1 VARSIVVGTAGHID
15 HGKSAIVRAL
25 TGIDPDRLKE
35 EQQRGITIDLG
46 FAHLVVGDVT
56 IALVDVPGHERFV
69 RNMLAGAGAIDAV
82 LLVVAANE
90 AVKPQTREHF
100 DICRLLGITRGVIA
114 LSKADLVDDDTLALA
129 ALEIRELVAGSFLE
143 HAPLIP
149 VSAPTSRGLDEL
161 RAALAALADGTP
173 RLGRDSVV
181 RLDVDRAFT
190 RKGFGTVV
198 TGTLVS
204 GETAV
209 GAELSL
215 LPAGQRVRVRG
226 LHMHGAAVTQARA
239 PRRLAINLGAVEV
252 ADVPRGVTL
261 ATPDVLP
268 VTRRV
273 DAHVTVL
280 PFARPLAHG
289 ARVRVHH
296 GAAEHIARVSI
307 AAVRGNGPSD
317 PWRSVA
323 PGDAGVIIAPGGEG
337 FVRLRFTAPV
347 VVTRGDR
354 IVLRAPS
361 PSATI
366 GGAVVL
372 DPEPPLAGVRR
383 RGTLERFQAIADDDE
398 WLTRWLADAGE
409 SGLSEPD
416 LVRRGGLGSAAARTT
431 FEHLVAK
438 AGAVRVGT
446 QIVHPAIADSL
457 ARARAARVTPT
468 TGPSGSDAADA
479 PIAEALL
486 RQLEQAGLTPADT
499 GALAASTGVAADAA
513 ARVLA
518 RLARDRGVVRVD
530 TLYFHPEVLARLKNE
545 VQALAKSAAP
555 AKAYVDVATFKARYG
570 LTRKF
575 AIPLLE
581 WLDRERVTRRVGD
594 KREVVAR

>member
-149 VSAPTSRGLDEL
+149 VSALTSRGLDEL
-161 RAALAALADGTP
+161 RAALATLADGTP

-215 LPAGQRVRVRG
+215 LPAGHRVRVRG
-226 LHMHGAAVTQARA
+226 LHMHGAAVASAQA

-252 ADVPRGVTL
+252 AEVPRGVTL

-273 DAHVTVL
+273 DARVTVL
-280 PFARPLAHG
+280 PLARPLAHG

-307 AAVRGNGPSD
+307 AAVRGDGPSAA
-317 PWRSVA
+317 WRGVA
-323 PGDAGVIIAPGGEG
+323 PGDAGVMIAPGAEG
-337 FVRLRFTAPV
+337 FVRLRFMAPV

-361 PSATI
+361 PPATI

-383 RGTLERFQAIADDDE
+383 RGTLERFQAIAADDE

-409 SGLSEPD
+409 SGLSELD
-416 LVRRGGLGSAAARTT
+416 LVRRGGLGSAAARTKI
-431 FEHLVAK
+431 EQLVAT
-438 AGAVRVGT
+438 AGAVRIGT
-446 QIVHPAIADSL
+446 QIVDPAIAESL
-457 ARARAARVTPT
+457 ARARAARVTPS
-468 TGPSGSDAADA
+468 TGLSGSDAADT

-518 RLARDRGVVRVD
+518 QLARDRRVVRVD
-530 TLYFHPEVLARLKNE
+530 TLYFHPEVLARLKSE

>member
-1 VARSIVVGTAGHID
+1 MARSIVVGTAGHID

-46 FAHLVVGDVT
+46 FAHVVAGDVT

-114 LSKADLVDDDTLALA
+114 LSKVDLVDGDTEALA
-129 ALEIRELVAGSFLE
+129 ALEVRELVAGSFLE
-143 HAPLIP
+143 HAPLIA
-149 VSAPTSRGLDEL
+149 VSALTSRGLDDL
-161 RAALAALADGTP
+161 RAALAALADDRP
-173 RLGRDSVV
+173 RLGRDGVV

-204 GETAV
+204 GETTV
-209 GAELSL
+209 GAELAL

-226 LHMHGAAVTQARA
+226 LHVHGAAVENAQA

-252 ADVPRGVTL
+252 AEVPRGVTL
-261 ATPDVLP
+261 ATPDALP

-273 DAHVTVL
+273 DARVTVL
-280 PFARPLAHG
+280 PAARPLAHG

-307 AAVRGNGPSD
+307 AAVRGAGANSA
-317 PWRSVA
+317 WRAVA
-323 PGDAGVIIAPGGEG
+323 PGDAGVVIAPGGEG
-337 FVRLRFTAPV
+337 FVRLRFAAPV

-361 PSATI
+361 PPATI

-372 DPEPPLAGVRR
+372 DPEPPVAGVRR
-383 RGTLERFQAIADDDE
+383 RRTLERFQAIADDDG
-398 WLTRWLADAGE
+398 WLTRWVADAGE
-409 SGLSEPD
+409 PGLSEQD
-416 LVRRGGLGSAAARTT
+416 LVRRGGLGSAAARTRI
-431 FEHLVAK
+431 EQLVAT
-438 AGAVRVGT
+438 AAAVRVGT
-446 QIVHPAIADSL
+446 RIVHPAVAASL
-457 ARARAARVTPT
+457 ARARAERVASSA
-468 TGPSGSDAADA
+468 GVSGVDAADA
-479 PIAEALL
+479 PIAAALL
-486 RQLEQAGLTPADT
+486 QQLAQAGLTPPDA
-499 GALAASTGVAADAA
+499 GALAAAAAVPADAA

-530 TLYFHPEVLARLKNE
+530 TLHFHPDVLERLKTEVL
-545 VQALAKSAAP
+545 ALAKSAAP
-555 AKAYVDVATFKARYG
+555 AKAFVDVATFKARYG